1 MKYFGGFFMF
11 NVNCNLY
18 RDTYFEI
25 NLDYLFYNVR
35 EIQKIISDQTAI
47 AAVIKANAYG
57 FGSVDIAPT
66 LIECGVKYL
75 AVANLDEAI
84 ELRRYYHEYPILI
97 MGHTPDQYLKEIII
111 NNFSQTIF
119 TLDQAILLNELSNK
133 YGKKANV
140 HIKYDTGFNRLGFR
154 ANNQSKIE
162 ILQILRLKNI
172 YVEGIFSHLSL
183 TSSSDDL
190 IQLNKFKDLIDFI
203 QKNKYNIPCYHIC
216 DSISGIDYKDFRL
229 DMIRLGAAMF
239 GLKSFKSEN
248 VMLKNV
254 GALKTRVSSIKF
266 IDKAEGVGYDFTWK
280 AKRNSVIATLPFGYA
295 DGYPRNMSN
304 KGEVTINGTRVPIIG
319 VICMDQCVVDITDLK
334 DIQVGSEAVIFGDG
348 SNNTV
353 TIQELAEKAQTNK
366 NDIVSKISRRVP
378 RVYLKNGKIVHVR
391 NYLL

>member
-1 MKYFGGFFMF
+1 
-11 NVNCNLY
+11 
-18 RDTYFEI
+18 
-25 NLDYLFYNVR
+25 
-35 EIQKIISDQTAI
+35 
-47 AAVIKANAYG
+47 
-57 FGSVDIAPT
+57 
-66 LIECGVKYL
+66 
-75 AVANLDEAI
+75 
-84 ELRRYYHEYPILI
+84 
-97 MGHTPDQYLKEIII
+97 
-111 NNFSQTIF
+111 
-119 TLDQAILLNELSNK
+119 
-133 YGKKANV
+133 
-140 HIKYDTGFNRLGFR
+140 
-154 ANNQSKIE
+154 
-162 ILQILRLKNI
+162 
-172 YVEGIFSHLSL
+172 
-183 TSSSDDL
+183 
-190 IQLNKFKDLIDFI
+190 
-203 QKNKYNIPCYHIC
+203 
-216 DSISGIDYKDFRL
+216 
-229 DMIRLGAAMF
+229 
-239 GLKSFKSEN
+239 
-248 VMLKNV
+248 V

>member
-1 MKYFGGFFMF
+1 MID
-11 NVNCNLY
+11 VNYNLY

-25 NLDYLFYNVR
+25 NLDYLSFNVR
-35 EIQKIISDQTAI
+35 EIQKLISDQTAI
-47 AAVIKANAYG
+47 AAVVKANAYG

-66 LIECGVKYL
+66 LIKCGVKYL

-84 ELRRYYHEYPILI
+84 ELRRLYHEYPILI

-119 TLDQAILLNELSNK
+119 TLEQALLLSEISEK
-133 YGKKANV
+133 YCKKANV

-162 ILQILRLKNI
+162 ILQILKLKNI

-183 TSSSDDL
+183 TSLSDDL

-239 GLKSFKSEN
+239 GLKSFKNEN

-254 GALKTRVSSIKF
+254 GTLKTRVSSIKL

-295 DGYPRNMSN
+295 DGYPRNMNN

-334 DIQVGSEAVIFGDG
+334 DIQVGSEAIIFGDG

-378 RVYLKNGKIVHVR
+378 RVYLKNGKIIHVR
-391 NYLL
+391 NYLV